1 MRPGT
6 ETVFE
11 ATVMTKQTKRSRLGL
26 FLLFVLIFALLL
38 SSCATQ
44 RTGADSTPES
54 TAPEGTAPADNRYYD
69 AEKLDRV
76 LELFY
81 QNFIKESDKDSI
93 TDFLLKGFIAG
104 AGDIYCDYMTAE
116 EYQAFNDSYAGNY
129 VGIGVTVT
137 VDNNDNVVIIDVTP
151 ASPAMEAGLQPSDIL
166 YKVDDKPLIDESGRS
181 FSIDEVAAL
190 IRGEE
195 GSEVSV
201 TVLRNGEEQT
211 FTMQRRAL
219 LTVSVRPSYYEYGG
233 KTAAVIKI
241 TSFDS
246 TTPVQFKAAIDDAEA
261 KKADFIIYDLRNNPG
276 GLLTSVET
284 VLTYILP
291 NDSLICS
298 FDYKNAHEEDHAGES
313 AWDSLFTGE
322 APQLK
327 ANANGGF
334 YYNNAYAEHTVELPS
349 AVLINGNSASAA
361 ELFTSVLRDYQR
373 AVTVGET
380 SYGKGCMQVTY
391 SLGDGSALKVTAAYY
406 NPPCGVNFDRTT
418 DGPVGITPDVEV
430 SFTDEE
436 NQQNLNILPPEA
448 DRQFVAAFN
457 RLTTGEKLPQAKA
470 PTEEND

>member
-1 MRPGT
+1 MKK
-6 ETVFE
+6 
-11 ATVMTKQTKRSRLGL
+11 TKQSRLGL
-26 FLLFVLIFALLL
+26 LLLFVLIFALLL
-38 SSCATQ
+38 SSCGTEQTSAE
-44 RTGADSTPES
+44 STPES
-54 TAPEGTAPADNRYYD
+54 TAPGGTAPAGDRYYD

-116 EYQAFNDSYAGNY
+116 EYQEFNASYAGNY

-137 VDNNDNVVIIDVTP
+137 VDNDNNVVIIDVTP
-151 ASPAMEAGLQPSDIL
+151 DSPAMEAGLQPADLL
-166 YKVDDKPLIDESGRS
+166 YKINGKLLTDENGQPISV
-181 FSIDEVAAL
+181 DEVAARV
-190 IRGEE
+190 RGEE

-201 TVLRNGEEQT
+201 TVLRKGEELT
-211 FTMQRRAL
+211 FTMKRRAL
-219 LTVSVRPSYYEYGG
+219 LTVSVRPSYFEFGG

-276 GLLTSVET
+276 GLLTSVEA

-291 NDSLICS
+291 NNSLICS
-298 FDYKNAHEEDHAGES
+298 FDYKNAHEEDRAGES

-322 APQLK
+322 EPKLK

-334 YYNNAYAEHTVELPS
+334 YYNDAYAEHTVDLPS

-361 ELFTSVLRDYQR
+361 ELFTSVLRDYHL

-430 SFTDEE
+430 VFTDEE
-436 NQQNLNILPPEA
+436 KQQNLNILSPEE

-457 RLTTGEKLPQAKA
+457 ALTTGEKIQRTKA
-470 PTEEND
+470 PTGQND